1 MVESL
6 FTLVSNHCF
15 LLKKGVFVLK
25 AEDFGQKR

>member
-15 LLKKGVFVLK
+15 SPKKGVLVLK